1 MYQAVY
7 KCRLCGEDFFDKKIK
22 ASRIEDFI
30 ITNTLA
36 QMQQATLIGKPNY
49 TDLHRLHNCKDG
61 SFGFSDFK
69 GFKKTE
75 VSAYD

>member
-22 ASRIEDFI
+22 SSKIEDFT
-30 ITNTLA
+30 ITNILTMME
-36 QMQQATLIGKPNY
+36 QTVLIGKPNHA
-49 TDLHRLHNCKDG
+49 DLHRFHNCKDG
-61 SFGFSDFK
+61 SCGFADFQ

-75 VSAYD
+75 E

>member
-22 ASRIEDFI
+22 ARRIEDFI

-36 QMQQATLIGKPNY
+36 QMEQTVLIGKLNH
-49 TDLHRLHNCKDG
+49 TDLHRLHNCKDD
-61 SFGFSDFK
+61 SFGFADFQ

-75 VSAYD
+75 VSTHE